1 MEFLEEVEFILQG
14 VAGPAAGSVEFGDD
28 LAARV
33 EPHIVDAV
41 DVAVQRA
48 AEIRATSAQGVFHG
62 IDDGIGGQVGEV
74 GDRSFLGFG
83 HGGDLSGVIGLW
95 RVRD

>member
-1 MEFLEEVEFILQG
+1 
-14 VAGPAAGSVEFGDD
+14 
-28 LAARV
+28 
-33 EPHIVDAV
+33 
-41 DVAVQRA
+41 
-48 AEIRATSAQGVFHG
+48 
-62 IDDGIGGQVGEV
+62 VGEV